1 MNPSAPIMLESFPQ
15 AILHFDGDAFFTS
28 VEQSL
33 HPHYRGK
40 PVVTGAERGIIACA
54 SYEAKKLGI
63 KRGVALHDAQRICPS
78 LIVLPSD
85 YETYSLMSK
94 RMFEIVRRWTPIVEE
109 HSIDEG
115 FADLTGMRRFHH
127 CSYEQ
132 MGRDIQSAICAE
144 IGLTVS
150 VGISLSKGLAK
161 LCSKYRKPN
170 GFTAVRGRH
179 IHLFLQRHALKDV
192 WGFGKNTVAFLEK
205 FGLRTAYDFIM
216 QPEKWVAKNMTK
228 VQVEIWH
235 ELRGKS
241 IYPVNPEE
249 KTDYATVSKCKTFTS
264 PSADPD
270 FVWAKLVRNL
280 ESACIK
286 LRRHRLKAKQ
296 LLIALR
302 FRDYR
307 QVGVEAELNRATAV
321 PAEALPL
328 LREMFD
334 RIFERG
340 AEYRATMLSFGKISS
355 DRCDQLDLFQDRV
368 RIEKLEAS
376 ARVIDRVAERF
387 GKHKLTQGT
396 ALFLNRHPVTAR
408 DQQPWRKTHLL
419 PGETARQRIDLPM
432 FGSR

>member
-33 HPHYRGK
+33 HPRYRNK

-63 KRGVALHDAQRICPS
+63 KRGVALHEARRICPA

-85 YETYSLMSK
+85 YETYSMMSK
-94 RMFEIVRRWTPIVEE
+94 RMFEILRRWTPIVEE

-115 FADLTGMRRFHH
+115 FADLTGMRRFHR

-132 MGRDIQSAICAE
+132 MGRDIQAAIGAE
-144 IGLTVS
+144 LGLTVS
-150 VGISLSKGLAK
+150 IGISLSKGLAK

-179 IHLFLQRHALKDV
+179 IHLFLQRHALKEV

-205 FGLRTAYDFIM
+205 FGLCTAYDFIM
-216 QPEKWVAKNMTK
+216 QPEKWVAKNLTQT
-228 VQVEIWH
+228 QVEIWH

-241 IYPVNPEE
+241 IHPVSTEE
-249 KTDYATVSKCKTFTS
+249 KTDYATVSKCKTFTA
-264 PSADPD
+264 PSADFD

-280 ESACIK
+280 ESAFIK

-296 LLIALR
+296 LLVALR
-302 FRDYR
+302 FRDY
-307 QVGVEAELNRATAV
+307 QQAGMEAELNRATSV
-321 PAEALPL
+321 PAEAIPL
-328 LREMFD
+328 LREMFETL
-334 RIFERG
+334 FKPGE
-340 AEYRATMLSFGKISS
+340 EYRATMVSLGKIST
-355 DRCDQLDLFQDRV
+355 DRREQLDLFEDRV

-376 ARVIDRVAERF
+376 ARVIDKIAEEF
-387 GKHKLTQGT
+387 GKHKLTQGS
-396 ALFLNRHPVTAR
+396 ALFLQHHPTTAR
-408 DQQPWRKTHLL
+408 DEQPWRKTHLL
-419 PGETARQRIDLPM
+419 PGETARQRINLPM
-432 FGSR
+432 FETR